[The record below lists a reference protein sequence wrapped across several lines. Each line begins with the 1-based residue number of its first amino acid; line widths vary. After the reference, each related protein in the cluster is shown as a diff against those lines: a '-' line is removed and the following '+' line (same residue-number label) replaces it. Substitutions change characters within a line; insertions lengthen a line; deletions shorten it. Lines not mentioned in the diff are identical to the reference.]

1 MLKIVE
7 WSFTEGTDLSGFED
21 HQAGDGAEKIL
32 TFLNN
37 NSMIVIATAKRFRD
51 WVCSCSF

>member
-32 TFLNN
+32 TFLNKQFN
-37 NSMIVIATAKRFRD
+37 DSD
-51 WVCSCSF
+51 CDS